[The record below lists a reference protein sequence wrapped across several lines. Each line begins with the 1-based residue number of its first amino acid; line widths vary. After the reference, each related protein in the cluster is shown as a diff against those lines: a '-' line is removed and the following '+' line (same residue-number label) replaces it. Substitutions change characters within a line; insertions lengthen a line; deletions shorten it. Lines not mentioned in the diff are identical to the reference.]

1 MEHNKDRERR
11 GQGSPTGQILL
22 REALERVEDVV
33 DGGVEVLD
41 VAVDAVQLLVLDVVE
56 DFSVRDHGG
65 VQAAHT
71 APQACHVLV

>member
-1 MEHNKDRERR
+1 M
-11 GQGSPTGQILL
+11 
-22 REALERVEDVV
+22 V